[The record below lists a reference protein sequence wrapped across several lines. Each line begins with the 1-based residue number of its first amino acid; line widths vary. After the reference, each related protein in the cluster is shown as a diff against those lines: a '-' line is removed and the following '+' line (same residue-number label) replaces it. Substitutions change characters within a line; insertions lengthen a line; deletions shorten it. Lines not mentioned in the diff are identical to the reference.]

1 MCVHKHKHTQERG
14 WGVVYWKLVE
24 ADVGPLY
31 LSFVFRWKLRKRL
44 NFTRNSLLQVTHRG
58 ISENSLQSREKR
70 ENVKTPVIC
79 RHLGEGFGQMWNWG
93 HRGRAGRAGRAGA
106 VVAMHGGP
114 LFTCRQQKQV
124 RCFTCLFIYFKGVL
138 VC

>member
-1 MCVHKHKHTQERG
+1 MGSGLLEAGGGRRG
-14 WGVVYWKLVE
+14 SFVC
-24 ADVGPLY
+24 

-44 NFTRNSLLQVTHRG
+44 NFTCNSLLQVTHRG
-58 ISENSLQSREKR
+58 ISENSLQSRDKR

-106 VVAMHGGP
+106 VVVMDGGP

-124 RCFTCLFIYFKGVL
+124 ICFTCLFIYFKGVL